1 MHCKEWIDKLE
12 VQPLERAEYIRLLSD
27 YTEEDRLYA
36 QEKARKIGDRY
47 FGKQIFVRGLIEF
60 TSYCKN
66 DCYYCGL
73 RRSNPKAKRYRL
85 TEEEILDC
93 CREGY
98 ALGFRTFVLQGGEDA
113 YFTRERMVHIIRQ
126 IKGAY
131 PDCALTLS
139 IGERCQAD
147 YAAFRQAGADRS
159 PIFRAFSLKR
169 RIRHITVFCIRSPF
183 PWSIGSNAW
192 KRSRNWVS
200 RPAAALWWDP
210 PDRLRKPWQRTCCLS
225 GGCNRKW

>member
-73 RRSNPKAKRYRL
+73 RRSNPKAERYRL

-113 YFTRERMVHIIRQ
+113 YFLSLIHI
-126 IKGAY
+126 
-131 PDCALTLS
+131 
-139 IGERCQAD
+139 
-147 YAAFRQAGADRS
+147 
-159 PIFRAFSLKR
+159 
-169 RIRHITVFCIRSPF
+169 
-183 PWSIGSNAW
+183 
-192 KRSRNWVS
+192 
-200 RPAAALWWDP
+200 
-210 PDRLRKPWQRTCCLS
+210 
-225 GGCNRKW
+225 